1 MKPNDF
7 SLITPTD
14 TTEIYTQTDDKTG
27 KFTLEDLKA
36 YLEASEWT
44 EVIINISSAQI
55 ISMGSSPI
63 QLLPNA
69 GLNKY
74 YIFEGI
80 LEFIGTDNQYS
91 IPDSISAIRIYYD
104 QSFNGAGCYFDK
116 FFLSSKGSSV
126 IPFNSIPN
134 VGTNKTQNGIGLN
147 SSIFLSTDR
156 GGNPTY
162 KEGGKQEPGTIRIVL
177 KYKIKTFGA

>member
-1 MKPNDF
+1 MKPNNFPKRTNLDG
-7 SLITPTD
+7 SE
-14 TTEIYTQTDDKTG
+14 EIYSQTSG
-27 KFTLEDLKA
+27 VSEKFTLNDLKA

-55 ISMGSSPI
+55 LSMGSSPI

-80 LEFIGTDNQYS
+80 LEFIANMKNTQYS
-91 IPDSISAIRIYYD
+91 IPDSTSAIRIYYD
-104 QSFNGAGCYFDK
+104 QSFNGAGCYFNK
-116 FFLSSKGSSV
+116 AFLLSKGSSV

-134 VGTNKTQNGIGLN
+134 VGTNNAQNGIDSN
-147 SSIFLSTDR
+147 SSIFLSTDN
-156 GGNPTY
+156 GLNPTN
-162 KEGGKQEPGTIRIVL
+162 GDGTIRIVL

>member
-1 MKPNDF
+1 MKPNNF
-7 SLITPTD
+7 PLRPSLD
-14 TTEIYTQTDDKTG
+14 GSEELYTQTGDVAQ
-27 KFTLEDLKA
+27 KFTLNDLKA

-55 ISMGSSPI
+55 LSMGSSPI

-80 LEFIGTDNQYS
+80 LEFIGNSTQYS
-91 IPDSISAIRIYYD
+91 IPDSTSAIRIYYD
-104 QSFNGAGCYFDK
+104 QSFNGAGCYFNK
-116 FFLSSKGSSV
+116 AFLLSKGSSV

-134 VGTNKTQNGIGLN
+134 VGTNNAQNGIGLN
-147 SSIFLSTDR
+147 SSIFLSTNNSE
-156 GGNPTY
+156 NPTN
-162 KEGGKQEPGTIRIVL
+162 GNGTIRIIL

>member
-1 MKPNDF
+1 MKPNNF
-7 SLITPTD
+7 PLRPSLD
-14 TTEIYTQTDDKTG
+14 GSEELYTQTGDVAQ
-27 KFTLEDLKA
+27 KFTLNDLKA

-55 ISMGSSPI
+55 LSMGSSPI

-80 LEFIGTDNQYS
+80 LEFIVNGTQYS
-91 IPDSISAIRIYYD
+91 IPDSTSAIRIYYD
-104 QSFNGAGCYFDK
+104 QSFNGAGCYFNK
-116 FFLSSKGSSV
+116 AFLLSKGSSV

-134 VGTNKTQNGIGLN
+134 VGTNNAQNGIDFN
-147 SSIFLSTDR
+147 SSIFLSTNNSE
-156 GGNPTY
+156 NPTN
-162 KEGGKQEPGTIRIVL
+162 GNGTIRIIL

>member
-1 MKPNDF
+1 MKPNNFPKRTVLDG
-7 SLITPTD
+7 SE
-14 TTEIYTQTDDKTG
+14 EIYTQTSG
-27 KFTLEDLKA
+27 VSEKFSLDDLKA

-55 ISMGSSPI
+55 LSMGSSPI

-80 LEFIGTDNQYS
+80 LEFIGNGTQYS
-91 IPDSISAIRIYYD
+91 IPDSTSAIRIYYD
-104 QSFNGAGCYFDK
+104 QSFNGAGCYFNK
-116 FFLSSKGSSV
+116 AFLLSKGSSV

-134 VGTNKTQNGIGLN
+134 VGTNNAQNGIDFN
-147 SSIFLSTDR
+147 SSIFLSTNNSE
-156 GGNPTY
+156 NPTN
-162 KEGGKQEPGTIRIVL
+162 GNGTIRIIL